1 MGDFFDKAK
10 KLGAKAYD
18 QAEDALEVGR
28 YKAKISSK
36 KGDMEE
42 SYKKIGQYLYEKY
55 SEGGDGEG
63 FDQTV
68 MDAFREIDSI
78 VDEIMVL
85 EEKIEAVKK
94 G

>member
-55 SEGGDGEG
+55 SDFSAAVSKNGPQDTAA
-63 FDQTV
+63 D
-68 MDAFREIDSI
+68 IYSI
-78 VDEIMVL
+78 LTAE
-85 EEKIEAVKK
+85 
-94 G
+94 